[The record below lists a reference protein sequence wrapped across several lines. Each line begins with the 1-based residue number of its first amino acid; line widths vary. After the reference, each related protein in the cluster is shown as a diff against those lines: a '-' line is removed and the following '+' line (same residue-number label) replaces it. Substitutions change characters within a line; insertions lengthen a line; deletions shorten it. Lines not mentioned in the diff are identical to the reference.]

1 MIRVERL
8 NGEVVYVNPDLVRT
22 VGAKPDTLLTFL
34 DGSTM
39 TILGQADEF
48 LRRWLEHRK
57 QYPVVSLEE
66 APWK

>member
-8 NGEVVYVNPDLVRT
+8 NGEVVYINPDLVRT
-22 VGAKPDTLLTFL
+22 VGARPDTMITFA

-39 TILGQADEF
+39 TILGQADDF
-48 LRRWLEHRK
+48 LRKWLEFRK
-57 QYPVVSLEE
+57 QYPVVATED